1 MHILL
6 VVDVQV
12 LNQHIHAFLATP
24 LPFYMH
30 ENAISLLQMLLVLS
44 WIYLSAEIDDFP

>member
-12 LNQHIHAFLATP
+12 LDQHVHAFFATP
-24 LPFYMH
+24 LSFYMH

-44 WIYLSAEIDDFP
+44 WIYLSTEIDNFP